1 VQAAAVAPARTG
13 NNHNRPVKLK
23 GSMSFGFT
31 GLEMKKG
38 GESNAEG
45 KIAGYADQ
53 PHARA

>member
-1 VQAAAVAPARTG
+1 MAPARTG